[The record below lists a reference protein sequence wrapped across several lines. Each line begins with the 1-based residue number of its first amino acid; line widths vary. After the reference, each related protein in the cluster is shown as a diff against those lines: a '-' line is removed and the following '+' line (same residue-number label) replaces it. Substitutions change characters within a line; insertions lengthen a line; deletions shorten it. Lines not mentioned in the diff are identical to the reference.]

1 MAAPHT
7 LAAEIELA
15 TPGSERWCVNTEDF
29 NERGRVYLELADATP
44 AEATRGTALLE
55 KLVGVARA
63 ARRDVERGGTT
74 DRMTWWSYALI
85 AAVAASATAIL
96 AKVGVKDVPSNLA
109 TAIRTVVILVFAW
122 GVVYAAREH
131 HAIRELNPR
140 SVLFLVLSG
149 VATGISWLAYFKALQ
164 MAPASRVAPIDK
176 VSLAFTIVLAGVLLG
191 EQISWKV
198 GLGTALM
205 IAGALL
211 TLWK

>member
-1 MAAPHT
+1 
-7 LAAEIELA
+7 
-15 TPGSERWCVNTEDF
+15 
-29 NERGRVYLELADATP
+29 
-44 AEATRGTALLE
+44 
-55 KLVGVARA
+55 
-63 ARRDVERGGTT
+63 
-74 DRMTWWSYALI
+74 MTWWSYALI

-122 GVVYAAREH
+122 GVVFAAREH
-131 HAIRELNPR
+131 HVIRELNRR

-211 TLWK
+211 TIWK